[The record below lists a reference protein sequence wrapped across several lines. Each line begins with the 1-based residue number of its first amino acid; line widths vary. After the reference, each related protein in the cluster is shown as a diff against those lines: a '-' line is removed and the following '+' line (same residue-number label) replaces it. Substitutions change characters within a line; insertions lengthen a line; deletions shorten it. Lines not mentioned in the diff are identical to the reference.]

1 MALVMKTK
9 DVDSFLETKL
19 AVTDGVKSSF
29 AIDGVTH
36 AEVMVYPAQ
45 GEFTE
50 SNTLGMLQ
58 KPFIDFAITC
68 GGAGVMTAEMI
79 TAKYPGFPAD
89 LAAAIAADFA
99 KAYGNYVIIPSGMTL
114 MITTP
119 VSSVFELMIPENEE
133 ETEEETNV

>member
-9 DVDSFLETKL
+9 SVDTFLETKM
-19 AVTDGVKSSF
+19 AVTDGVKTNF
-29 AIDGVTH
+29 TIDGVVH
-36 AEVMVYPAQ
+36 ADVIVYPAQ

-58 KPFIDFAITC
+58 KPFIDFAVSC
-68 GGAGVMTAEMI
+68 GGAGVMTADKI

-99 KAYGNYVIIPSGMTL
+99 KAYGNYVVIPSGMTL

-119 VSSVFELMIPENEE
+119 VSSVFELMIPETPDEPEE
-133 ETEEETNV
+133 SAV